1 MAASTASNLLP
12 CLFLIITHKGNR
24 FQVVPGQK
32 VIIPRAHLLTTR
44 KRAEVLPDGSRAL
57 SEGDA
62 PAGPRPAGSQE
73 GLKPLSF
80 KMCAFQGEKPLT
92 NRLLVG
98 NGIAFSVQSV
108 VLAQA
113 AV

>member
-44 KRAEVLPDGSRAL
+44 KRAVVLPDGSRAL
-57 SEGDA
+57 SEGDT
-62 PAGPRPAGSQE
+62 PAGSD
-73 GLKPLSF
+73 
-80 KMCAFQGEKPLT
+80 
-92 NRLLVG
+92 LLV
-98 NGIAFSVQSV
+98 APKQK
-108 VLAQA
+108 
-113 AV
+113 AVKGSAPPYLRHP

>member
-1 MAASTASNLLP
+1 MAASTTSDLLP

-57 SEGDA
+57 SEG
-62 PAGPRPAGSQE
+62 PAGSTEAGSRQ
-73 GLKPLSF
+73 GTGFGATSF
-80 KMCAFQGEKPLT
+80 SALWWPRG
-92 NRLLVG
+92 
-98 NGIAFSVQSV
+98 A
-108 VLAQA
+108 
-113 AV
+113 

>member
-32 VIIPRAHLLTTR
+32 VIIPGQKVIIPRAHLLTTR
-44 KRAEVLPDGSRAL
+44 KRAVVLPDGSRAL

-62 PAGPRPAGSQE
+62 PAGPRPAGSTEAGSRQRT
-73 GLKPLSF
+73 GFGATSF
-80 KMCAFQGEKPLT
+80 SALWWPRG
-92 NRLLVG
+92 
-98 NGIAFSVQSV
+98 A
-108 VLAQA
+108 
-113 AV
+113 

>member
-1 MAASTASNLLP
+1 MLMNTT
-12 CLFLIITHKGNR
+12 FLGDSFSIKWQSRVITHKGNR

-62 PAGPRPAGSQE
+62 PAGPRPAGSTEAGSRQRT
-73 GLKPLSF
+73 GFGATSF
-80 KMCAFQGEKPLT
+80 SALWWPRG
-92 NRLLVG
+92 
-98 NGIAFSVQSV
+98 A
-108 VLAQA
+108 
-113 AV
+113 

>member
-1 MAASTASNLLP
+1 MAASTTSDLLP

-62 PAGPRPAGSQE
+62 PAGPRPAGSTEAGSRQRT
-73 GLKPLSF
+73 GFGATSF
-80 KMCAFQGEKPLT
+80 SALWWPRG
-92 NRLLVG
+92 
-98 NGIAFSVQSV
+98 A
-108 VLAQA
+108 
-113 AV
+113 